1 MKKFAFILVMA
12 LATLCNTALRAG
24 DYPTRPITL
33 VAVFGAGSASD
44 TLETIKHDTGISRPT
59 RRCPPIRICTRTSIT
74 TQ

>member
-1 MKKFAFILVMA
+1 MKKFAFILVTA
-12 LATLCNTALRAG
+12 LATLFNTALRAD

-59 RRCPPIRICTRTSIT
+59 RRCPPIRSCIRT
-74 TQ
+74 